1 MGTALLKTE
10 DQSTT
15 GDAKLPPFAR
25 EWVTLTKQEHT
36 QLVWEANYWKSAHQR
51 ANARIQEIEARHKL
65 EIEQAATREAALRS
79 ELEAAQAKV
88 RDLRKRVFGRKSE
101 HSSHE
106 DNTREP
112 DKKTSRPRGQQRGAP
127 GHGRTT
133 HEHLPAHHEIIGID
147 LPQCSCCG
155 LDYADFPG
163 TEDSEVLEIEVKAH
177 RRVIHR
183 KRYRKTCQCKSAP
196 GIITAPPPARL
207 IPKGKYGIS
216 VWVHLLLSKFLYGQ
230 PTHRLLQDLADLG
243 LNLSAGTLTGGLQTL
258 APLFE
263 PLAAALLAK
272 LRSESHWH
280 ADETR
285 WMVFAEVEG
294 KSGYRWY
301 LWLFQSKSV
310 VHFVLDPSRS
320 ANVPI
325 EELVGELEKVLGGI
339 LSCDRYSAY
348 KKFARLYPQF
358 ILAFCWAHQ
367 RRDFLELAISHPDLS
382 AWAFVWVDK
391 IGELYHLNDL
401 RLKALPGSVEFAE
414 CDQSLRQAVEQMA
427 GDRDAALK
435 DPSLEEPAVKVLQ
448 SMENHWSGLT
458 VFVEHPEVPM
468 DNNTGE
474 RTLRTP
480 VTGRKNYY
488 GSGSQWS
495 GELAAIMFSLF
506 MTLKL
511 WDINSRTWLS
521 AFLHA
526 CAANGNKAPGDL
538 SAFLPWEMNEARLAM
553 MKRVAAAPD
562 PPDQKEINTS

>member
-1 MGTALLKTE
+1 MGTARLKAE

-15 GDAKLPPFAR
+15 SDAQLPPFAR

-51 ANARIQEIEARHKL
+51 ANARLQEIEARHKL
-65 EIEQAATREAALRS
+65 ELEQAATREAALRS

-133 HEHLPAHHEIIGID
+133 HEHLPAHHETIGID
-147 LPQCSCCG
+147 SPQCSYCG

-183 KRYRKTCQCKSAP
+183 KRYRKTCQCKDVP

-230 PTHRLLQDLADLG
+230 PTHRLLQDLSDLG
-243 LNLSAGTLTGGLQTL
+243 LTLSAGTLTGGLQTL
-258 APLFE
+258 VPLFE
-263 PLAAALLAK
+263 PLEMALLAK

-285 WMVFAEVEG
+285 WMVFAEIEG
-294 KSGYRWY
+294 KIGHRWY

-320 ANVPI
+320 ADVPL
-325 EELVGELEKVLGGI
+325 EELVEGLEKALGGI

-367 RRDFLELAISHPDLS
+367 RRDFLELAIRHPDLS

-391 IGELYHLNDL
+391 IGELYHLNNL
-401 RLKALPGSVEFAE
+401 RLAAPPDSVEFSE
-414 CDQSLRQAVEQMA
+414 CDQLLRQAVKQMA
-427 GDRDAALK
+427 DDRDAALK
-435 DPSLEEPAVKVLQ
+435 ASSLEEPAIKVMQ

-468 DNNTGE
+468 DNNAGE
-474 RTLRTP
+474 RTLRGP

-495 GELAAIMFSLF
+495 GELAAMMFSLL
-506 MTLKL
+506 MTVKL
-511 WDINSRTWLS
+511 WGINPRTWLS

-538 SAFLPWEMNEARLAM
+538 SAFLPWEMSEERLAM

-562 PPDQKEINTS
+562 SPDQKEINTS